1 MKENI
6 KAVIFDFDYTL
17 ADSSKGIIE
26 CINYALREL
35 GLTSVTT
42 EVACETIGLSLSDTF
57 FKLTGINNTELKE
70 SFIRFFVNRADEIM
84 VEMSY
89 IFENVPDI
97 IKLLKTKGIKLGIV
111 STKFRYRIETI
122 LAQHGMSELFDII
135 VGVEDVLSPKPDPEG
150 LKMATERLKLH
161 SADVLYIG
169 DSVTDAET
177 ARRAGIAFAAVL
189 SGVTKRDAFL
199 NYSGCSIHEKLED
212 VFEWVD
218 PATNV
223 VKP

>member
-42 EVACETIGLSLSDTF
+42 EVACETIGLSLDDAF
-57 FKLTGINNTELKE
+57 FKLTGINNTKLKE
-70 SFIRFFVNRADEIM
+70 SFCRLFVSRADEIM
-84 VEMSY
+84 VGMTY
-89 IFENVPDI
+89 FFDNVPNI
-97 IKLLKTKGIKLGIV
+97 IKLLKTKGVKLSIV

-122 LAQHGMSELFDII
+122 LAQHGLSELFDII
-135 VGVEDVLSPKPDPEG
+135 VGGEDVLSPKPDPEG
-150 LKMATERLKLH
+150 LNIAIERLELH
-161 SADVLYIG
+161 SSDVLYIG

-199 NYSGCSIHEKLED
+199 DYSGCSIYEKLED
-212 VFEWVD
+212 VF
-218 PATNV
+218 
-223 VKP
+223 

>member
-1 MKENI
+1 LKENI

-17 ADSSKGIIE
+17 ADSSKGIIK
-26 CINYALREL
+26 CINYALKEL

-42 EVACETIGLSLSDTF
+42 ELACETIGLSLGDTF
-57 FKLTGINNTELKE
+57 FKLTGINNSEIKE
-70 SFIRFFVNRADEIM
+70 SFITLFVKRADEIM
-84 VEMSY
+84 VGMTY
-89 IFENVPDI
+89 FFKNVPNTI
-97 IKLLKTKGIKLGIV
+97 RLLKINGIKLGIV

-135 VGVEDVLSPKPDPEG
+135 VGGEDVLSPKPNPEG
-150 LKMATERLKLH
+150 LNRAIERLELH
-161 SADVLYIG
+161 SSDVLYIG

-199 NYSGCSIHEKLED
+199 NYSGCSIYEKLED
-212 VFEWVD
+212 VF
-218 PATNV
+218 
-223 VKP
+223 

>member
-26 CINYALREL
+26 CIDYALREL
-35 GLTSVTT
+35 GLTSVPT
-42 EVACETIGLSLSDTF
+42 EVACGTIGLSLGDTF

-70 SFIRFFVNRADEIM
+70 SFIRLFINRADEIM
-84 VEMSY
+84 VGMTHF
-89 IFENVPDI
+89 FEDVPNL
-97 IKLLKTKGIKLGIV
+97 IKLLKNKGIKLSIV

-122 LAQHGMSELFDII
+122 LEQHGMSELFDII
-135 VGVEDVLSPKPDPEG
+135 VGGEDVLCPKPDPEG
-150 LKMATERLKLH
+150 LKMAIERLELH
-161 SADVLYIG
+161 ASDVLYIG

-199 NYSGCSIHEKLED
+199 DYSGCSIHEKLED
-212 VFEWVD
+212 IF
-218 PATNV
+218 
-223 VKP
+223 

>member
-42 EVACETIGLSLSDTF
+42 EVACETIGLSLGDTF
-57 FKLTGINNTELKE
+57 FKLTGINNTKLKE
-70 SFIRFFVNRADEIM
+70 SFIRLFVNRADKIM
-84 VEMSY
+84 VGMSY
-89 IFENVPDI
+89 LFENVPDI

-135 VGVEDVLSPKPDPEG
+135 VGGEDVLSPKPDPEG
-150 LKMATERLKLH
+150 LNMAIERLELH
-161 SADVLYIG
+161 SSDVLYIG

-212 VFEWVD
+212 VFWHYNENIRD
-218 PATNV
+218 TL
-223 VKP
+223 